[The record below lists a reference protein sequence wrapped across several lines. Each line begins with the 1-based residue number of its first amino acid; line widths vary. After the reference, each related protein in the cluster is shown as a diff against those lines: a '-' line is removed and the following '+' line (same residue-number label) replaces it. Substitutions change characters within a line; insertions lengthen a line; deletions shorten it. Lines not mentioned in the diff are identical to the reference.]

1 VAIVLL
7 DKQSQELYVRSQ
19 IGWDEGQD
27 KHRLSLGQGITGAAA
42 LKKLP
47 VMPPTSARMR
57 AISVPQNLRGRSWP
71 FP

>member
-1 VAIVLL
+1 VLL

-47 VMPPTSARMR
+47 VYAPDVSQDARY
-57 AISVPQNLRGRSWP
+57 SVPQNLRGRSWP